1 MISGSH
7 LWSDRHS
14 RAPELLLPASAPAI
28 LCLLALLAAL
38 IQGGQASLARHAQPV
53 PPPFRL
59 AAWSGSLPPTPL
71 HPLPSTTYYVNS
83 LSGSDAATGTTPQTA
98 WRSLARV
105 DATQFQPGDRILFA
119 RGGTW
124 YGQLHPLGSGAAG
137 QPIVIAAYGAGPMPL
152 INGGSLPS
160 GPTSGAAVLLQNQ
173 SYWQIQGLQ
182 VENNSGLN
190 NFGSLSVQGLPRYG
204 ILVENSLGSLVRG
217 IAIGGNVVD
226 DVNGCFNCAGQ
237 DAHMNG
243 GIAVL
248 GLAPSDSF
256 QDVSIIGNSVAHV
269 GRTGIVFWDSIDYP
283 ATIENQLSTQVDIA
297 GNRVTYVDGDGILMY
312 GTLDGFIQHNVVGHA
327 GQRTISGF
335 SEASSAGLWPTRS
348 IGAVVQ
354 YNEVYGTLTQGTDG
368 EGFDV
373 DEFSVDTTVQYNYS
387 HDNEGGF
394 LLMEWEGSSGL
405 VARYNLSLND
415 GWGGV
420 KGVFDFAETVPE
432 GTTIYNNTVVTE
444 AGTHENIMHCDL
456 CDGTDPGLWSFEN
469 NIIDNQGSGGYSYP
483 GRAEALI
490 AYNLFYG
497 NHPSSEPSDPEGLT
511 SNPDFSGPLTVPY
524 GIDSVGAYSIKV
536 SSPADASGVIVPDN
550 GGRDYFGHSV
560 CALQDP
566 SRGFAE
572 PEGKQG
578 SCSLDVVPAQD
589 HHSHSHR
596 RSRLG
601 CWGPAMRCG
610 ELPAATLDCWRA
622 PDPSSRIDLEAAHA
636 GGAAG
641 CGELPVAPGAAG

>member
-1 MISGSH
+1 MISRSNLGSH
-7 LWSDRHS
+7 QHS
-14 RAPELLLPASAPAI
+14 RTPDVLLRRCAPSLLG
-28 LCLLALLAAL
+28 LLALLAAM
-38 IQGGQASLARHAQPV
+38 IQGTQASLLRDAQPV
-53 PPPFRL
+53 RPPFHL
-59 AAWSGSLPPTPL
+59 ADWSGSMSPSPSDVT
-71 HPLPSTTYYVNS
+71 PSTTYYVNS
-83 LSGSDAATGTTPQTA
+83 RSGSDSASGTTPQTA

-173 SYWQIQGLQ
+173 SYWQIQGIQ
-182 VENNSGLN
+182 VQNNSGLN
-190 NFGSLSVQGLPRYG
+190 NFGSLTVQGLPRYG

-217 IAIGGNVVD
+217 IAIVGNVVD

-248 GLAPSDSF
+248 GLAPTDSF

-269 GRTGIVFWDSIDYP
+269 GRTGIVFWDSVDYP
-283 ATIENQLSTQVDIA
+283 ATIENQLSTQVDIS
-297 GNRVTYVDGDGILMY
+297 GNHVTYVDGDGILMY
-312 GTLDGFIQHNVVGHA
+312 GTLNGLIQHNVVGHA
-327 GQRTISGF
+327 AQRTINGF

-348 IGAVVQ
+348 FGAVVQ

-405 VARYNLSLND
+405 VVRYNLSLND
-415 GWGGV
+415 SWGGV

-432 GTTIYNNTVVTE
+432 GTMIYNNTVVTE
-444 AGTHENIMHCDL
+444 AGEDENIMHCDL

-483 GRAEALI
+483 GHAEALI
-490 AYNLFYG
+490 QYNLFYG
-497 NHPSSEPSDPEGLT
+497 NHPASEPADPNGLT
-511 SNPDFSGPLTVPY
+511 SNPDFVGPLTVPY
-524 GIDSVGAYSIKV
+524 GISSVGGYRIKS

-572 PEGKQG
+572 PEGEHV
-578 SCSLDVVPAQD
+578 SCSPYAVPAEG
-589 HHSHSHR
+589 HHGHSHR
-596 RSRLG
+596 RLRLG
-601 CWGPAMRCG
+601 CWRPTVRRG
-610 ELPAATLDCWRA
+610 ELPSAILERRPA
-622 PDPSSRIDLEAAHA
+622 PYPGSRGDLEAAHA

-641 CGELPVAPGAAG
+641 CGELPVGPGVAR